1 MTDSPLT
8 YLDDEERDLI
18 ESIEGEPR
26 LGRPLD
32 PRAER
37 ELRELLKIAA
47 RRRPK
52 DLNCSNE
59 LLQAEADTVQNIHP
73 ANGLSR

>member
-18 ESIEGEPR
+18 ESIEGDPR

-32 PRAER
+32 PREER
-37 ELRELLKIAA
+37 ELRELLKVAA

-52 DLNCSNE
+52 DLSCSND
-59 LLQAEADTVQNIHP
+59 LLQAEADTVQSMHQ
-73 ANGLSR
+73 ANGF